1 MYTIIGNWWKQLYKS
16 PSRQPFSYQHL
27 WCSQEAIT
35 ESMKTGNIE
44 AFPPQDCV
52 RTIGTDLEGLKPR
65 ICCFRWAL
73 GVFHPEGLP
82 LIPPLQPCEI
92 SETCF
97 LWMLLIT
104 HTEVIVLP
112 LADMGT
118 SVKLLHECRFWLRES
133 QGVTKWQF
141 VAMSQ
146 YLHTTCSGLTTV
158 PPNSCPLGTSK
169 CDVRHFAKLI
179 SWESQDAF
187 LLDIGLSLNP
197 VTGIRIRKDRTQ
209 RHTGN

>member
-1 MYTIIGNWWKQLYKS
+1 MSCHSNEFRLFLISNVYYYWNLMETTLYKS

-27 WCSQEAIT
+27 RCSQEAIT

-52 RTIGTDLEGLKPR
+52 RTIGTDLEGLKPH

-104 HTEVIVLP
+104 HTAVTLLP

-118 SVKLLHECRFWLRES
+118 SVKLLHECPVWLRES
-133 QGVTKWQF
+133 QGGYEMTIRCHVTIP
-141 VAMSQ
+141 SHH
-146 YLHTTCSGLTTV
+146 L
-158 PPNSCPLGTSK
+158 
-169 CDVRHFAKLI
+169 
-179 SWESQDAF
+179 
-187 LLDIGLSLNP
+187 
-197 VTGIRIRKDRTQ
+197 
-209 RHTGN
+209 